1 MRSVCVFCGSR
12 PGADPAFGDAAEAF
26 GRALAARGIR
36 LVYGGASVGLMGTV
50 ADAVLAAGGQ
60 VTGVIPKGLV
70 DKEIAHAG
78 LPDLR
83 VTADLAERKAV
94 MIAESDA
101 FVALPGGFGT
111 YDELFETLT
120 MAQIGLH
127 ALPNGLLDVNG
138 FFEPFVRLI
147 DHTIEMSFA
156 PDVHRGLLVVER
168 EPEALLDAL
177 AAWTPPPLGKKWTD
191 RRGTP

>member
-1 MRSVCVFCGSR
+1 
-12 PGADPAFGDAAEAF
+12 
-26 GRALAARGIR
+26 
-36 LVYGGASVGLMGTV
+36 MGTV

-78 LPDLR
+78 LSDLR

-127 ALPNGLLDVNG
+127 TRPNGLLDVNG

-168 EPEALLDAL
+168 EPAALLDAL
-177 AAWTPPPLGKKWTD
+177 SAWTPPPLGKKWTD
-191 RRGTP
+191 RRGPP